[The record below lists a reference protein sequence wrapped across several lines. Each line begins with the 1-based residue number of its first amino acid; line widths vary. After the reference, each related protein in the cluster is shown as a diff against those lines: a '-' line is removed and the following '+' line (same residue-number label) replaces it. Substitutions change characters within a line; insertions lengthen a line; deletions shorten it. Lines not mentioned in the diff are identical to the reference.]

1 MKGDKK
7 LKNTSNIMY
16 KIAKILNIIALPLLV
31 IVMIAGTFLLVYGG
45 LSLAAGTIENSSSAT
60 ASSSISFSDKLDEET
75 AAVFLLNGIYM
86 LVLGF
91 VLIVFEIVTLVVC
104 TKKHNLIKAGNT
116 EPSPRV
122 FLIVFGALSE
132 NIFYILAGIF
142 SLIARAQ
149 EANGNTVVENK
160 TETTAEK
167 EVVEGE
173 VVKDEPKK
181 VDAE

>member
-1 MKGDKK
+1 M
-7 LKNTSNIMY
+7 KNTSNIMY
-16 KIAKILNIIALPLLV
+16 KIGKILNIIALPVLL
-31 IVMIAGTFLLVYGG
+31 IVMIVGTFLLVFGG
-45 LSLAAGTIENSSSAT
+45 LSLAAGAVENSSSAT
-60 ASSSISFSDKLDEET
+60 GSSISFSDKLDEET
-75 AAVFLLNGIYM
+75 AAVFMLNGIYM

-91 VLIVFEIVTLVVC
+91 VLIVFEIVALVVC

-142 SLIARAQ
+142 SLVARSQ

-160 TETTAEK
+160 TETTSEK

-173 VVKDEPKK
+173 VAKDEPKK

>member
-1 MKGDKK
+1 M
-7 LKNTSNIMY
+7 KNTSNIMY
-16 KIAKILNIIALPLLV
+16 KIGKILNIIALPVLV

-45 LSLAAGTIENSSSAT
+45 LSLAAGAIENSSSST

-75 AAVFLLNGIYM
+75 AAVFLLYGIYM

-91 VLIVFEIVTLVVC
+91 GLIVFEIVALVVC
-104 TKKHNLIKAGNT
+104 TKKHNLIKTGNT

-142 SLIARAQ
+142 SLVARSQ
-149 EANGNTVVENK
+149 EASGNTVVENK

>member
-1 MKGDKK
+1 M
-7 LKNTSNIMY
+7 KNTSNIMY
-16 KIAKILNIIALPLLV
+16 KIGKIFNIIALPVLV

-45 LSLAAGTIENSSSAT
+45 LSLAAGAIENSSSST

-91 VLIVFEIVTLVVC
+91 GLIVFEIVALVVC
-104 TKKHNLIKAGNT
+104 TKKHNLIKAGNN

-142 SLIARAQ
+142 SLVARSQ
-149 EANGNTVVENK
+149 EGNAATAAKETVVEAK
-160 TETTAEK
+160 AEESEVQ
-167 EVVEGE
+167 EVVVEPE
-173 VVKDEPKK
+173 KKDE
-181 VDAE
+181 E